1 MASWHW
7 SRKSREEEEDVL
19 QAEEEG
25 KSGLKTLKE
34 AKMAPNSLQSIA

>member
-7 SRKSREEEEDVL
+7 SRKSREEEDVL